1 MKDLFGG
8 RSMGKRFF
16 GLAVRDANDLNNT
29 PTKSR
34 LVIKNITL
42 IVWPLEFIYY
52 LINNKRIGDLIAK
65 TQVIRIGKN

>member
-8 RSMGKRFF
+8 RSFGKRFF
-16 GLAVRDANDLNNT
+16 RLAVRDANNLNNT

-34 LVIKNITL
+34 LFIRNITL
-42 IVWPLEFIYY
+42 LIWPLEFIYY

-65 TQVIRIGKN
+65 TQVIRIGQN